1 LRPDPT
7 FLDRECI
14 RLKAENARLREGL
27 ESAQD
32 SYASECIASHEW
44 ESLYNQAQ
52 REVIQLRAQRAA
64 LREALAEAGT
74 VLEVYATNHSVIDKI
89 DATLESTKE

>member
-1 LRPDPT
+1 MSKSKSISVAALH
-7 FLDRECI
+7 
-14 RLKAENARLREGL
+14 KAENARLREGL

-52 REVIQLRAQRAA
+52 REVIQLRAHRDALRAA
-64 LREALAEAGT
+64 LER
-74 VLEVYATNHSVIDKI
+74 K
-89 DATLESTKE
+89 